1 MKQAAEL
8 ITLMIDD
15 RDETFLL
22 FILIDEQ
29 LKGLF
34 GIHIIITE
42 TESGAG
48 GKHCSYYL
56 DRHNR

>member
-1 MKQAAEL
+1 MDCEIINTMKQAAEL

-34 GIHIIITE
+34 WN
-42 TESGAG
+42 
-48 GKHCSYYL
+48 SY
-56 DRHNR
+56 HNN